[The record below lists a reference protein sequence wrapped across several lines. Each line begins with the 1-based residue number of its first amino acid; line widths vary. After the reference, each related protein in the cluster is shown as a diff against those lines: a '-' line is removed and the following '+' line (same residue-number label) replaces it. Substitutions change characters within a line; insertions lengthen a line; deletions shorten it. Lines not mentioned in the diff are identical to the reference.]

1 MGVVMVLLVE
11 DEAVSRRAL
20 QTLLRIHGYEVRA
33 VSSAEDGLR
42 MIIDGDVPDVAVVDV
57 NLPGMSGVE
66 FVRRVRRRHPN
77 LPCVF
82 MSAND
87 EVNLEHIRQAFAQP
101 ALRKPFDV
109 SNLLRLIEPCA
120 MRSSSS
126 SPVHAGA

>member
-1 MGVVMVLLVE
+1 MVLLVE
-11 DEAVSRRAL
+11 DEVVSRRAL
-20 QTLLRIHGYEVRA
+20 QMLLRIHGYPVRA

-42 MIIDGDVPDVAVVDV
+42 MILDGDVPDVAVVDV

-66 FVRRVRRRHPN
+66 FVRRVRRLYPK

-101 ALRKPFDV
+101 TLRKPFDM
-109 SNLLRLIEPCA
+109 SNLLRLIGHTPRAITESA
-120 MRSSSS
+120 S
-126 SPVHAGA
+126 VQQGA